1 VAPVGAG
8 LNEFEKFDIDDE
20 EGEPRSGEEFSPD
33 APRKQ
38 WESCAVSTTRPDQ
51 GASKHREAVV

>member
-8 LNEFEKFDIDDE
+8 LNEFQKFDTDDE
-20 EGEPRSGEEFSPD
+20 EGAPRSGEEFSPD

-38 WESCAVSTTRPDQ
+38 
-51 GASKHREAVV
+51 